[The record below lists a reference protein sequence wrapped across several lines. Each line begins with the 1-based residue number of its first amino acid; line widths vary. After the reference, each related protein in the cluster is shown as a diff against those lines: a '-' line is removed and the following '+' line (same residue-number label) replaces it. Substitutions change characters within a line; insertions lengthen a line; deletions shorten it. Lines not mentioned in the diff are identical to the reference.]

1 MRIAVGSD
9 EATHL
14 TEHVISELIRR
25 GHEVSCAGALAP
37 GHDARWPAVGREVG
51 EAVAQHRAD
60 QGVAFCHTG
69 TGVSMA
75 ANKTPGVRAALCRD
89 AQTAAGARRWNDANV
104 LVMSLRSTS
113 PCEATEM
120 LDAWFAAPAGDDGD
134 ARMIALL
141 QDMDAAAAST

>member
-14 TEHVISELIRR
+14 TDHVISELLRR
-25 GHEVSCAGALAP
+25 GHEVSRAGALAP
-37 GHDARWPAVGREVG
+37 GRDARWPAVGREVG
-51 EAVAQHRAD
+51 EAVARRRAD
-60 QGVAFCHTG
+60 QGIAFCHTG

-113 PCEATEM
+113 PDEAAEI
-120 LDAWFAAPAGDDGD
+120 LDAWFAASPGDEED
-134 ARMIALL
+134 ARMVAML
-141 QDMDAAAAST
+141 DEMDAAAAGT